1 VADNARAA
9 ELAQVRYRVGA
20 TDLRAVSQQ
29 QLALL
34 ATRTTL
40 LRVRSEARVQRVNVH
55 LALGGDFSIPPAA
68 GTDDGTTRQ
77 AATP

>member
-1 VADNARAA
+1 
-9 ELAQVRYRVGA
+9 
-20 TDLRAVSQQ
+20 VSQQ

-55 LALGGDFSIPPAA
+55 LALGGDFEIPPAA
-68 GTDDGTTRQ
+68 TAGGANGANRQ
-77 AATP
+77 VATP